1 MIDSINFDEYNFRLV
16 NFVSILKSIEVCLIN
31 DLDQYGL
38 LKNNR
43 ITKDVKLLLLHHIIR
58 GTCDAAMS
66 TKGKEKVV
74 IVYNITEIESLSFI
88 NQFDNIKLC
97 SVIENIIAK
106 IKSKLPI
113 RVYNCY
119 LKFNDLRKIT
129 KQKTGIGYEILS
141 QIKYTIDKQYMESY
155 SFSKIITFTKKNN
168 LIFLNKEY
176 FNTLKSKQLL
186 LT

>member
-1 MIDSINFDEYNFRLV
+1 MIDSIIFDEYNFRLI
-16 NFVSILKSIEVCLIN
+16 NFVSILKNIEVCLIN

-38 LKNNR
+38 LKTDK

-58 GTCDAAMS
+58 GTCDTVMS
-66 TKGKEKVV
+66 VKGKEKVV
-74 IVYNITEIESLSFI
+74 IVYNISELESLNFI
-88 NQFDNIKLC
+88 SQFDNIKLC
-97 SVIENIIAK
+97 NVIENIVAK

-141 QIKYTIDKQYMESY
+141 QLKYTIDRQYMDSY
-155 SFSKIITFTKKNN
+155 SFSKIITFTKNNN